1 MSQSP
6 SPLPR
11 SAFTRRGFLAATATA
26 TAAGVAA
33 TACSG
38 DAEPVQRPPGVPM
51 GPYTKKST
59 ATEVLGEVDLSGR
72 TALVTGVT
80 SGLGLESMRVLAARG
95 ARVLGTG
102 RTLEKARA
110 ACASVGAGCVPLEL
124 ELESLE
130 SVRACAQ
137 AVIALGLPLDILMC
151 NAGIMALPKLEQVG
165 GLEKQFV
172 VNHLGHFVL
181 VNRLLPQV
189 QAATQGRVVVLSSM
203 GYRWA
208 PEAGIEFDNLSGERG
223 YEPNRMY
230 GQSKLANGLF
240 SLELA
245 RRLREAG
252 SSATSN
258 AVHPGV
264 INTNL
269 GRHFESWKRAAASLI
284 GWTFMKSVEAGAAT
298 SCYVA
303 TAAALAQVSGYYFED
318 CNPVVPSPGK
328 HMDDPVMA
336 AALWKTSEQLVA
348 GYL

>member
-1 MSQSP
+1 MTRGE
-6 SPLPR
+6 R
-11 SAFTRRGFLAATATA
+11 SHSIDRRRFIA
-26 TAAGVAA
+26 AAGAA
-33 TACSG
+33 AAVPVLASCSRKA
-38 DAEPVQRPPGVPM
+38 DEVVVRPAGVPV
-51 GPYTKKST
+51 GPFGEKST
-59 ATEVLGEVDLSGR
+59 AEQVTEGIDLRGR
-72 TALVTGVT
+72 TALVTGAT
-80 SGLGLESMRVLAARG
+80 SGLGLETLRVLALRG
-95 ARVLGTG
+95 AHVIATG
-102 RTLEKARA
+102 RTLDKARE
-110 ACASVGAGCVPLEL
+110 ACASVPGKTTPIALEL
-124 ELESLE
+124 ERWDTVAAAADQ
-130 SVRACAQ
+130 VRA
-137 AVIALGLPLDILMC
+137 LGMPLDMLIC

-189 QAATQGRVVVLSSM
+189 QAAAQGRVVVLSSM

-252 SSATSN
+252 SGATSN

-303 TAAALAQVSGYYFED
+303 TAAALARSSGYYFED

-336 AALWKTSEQLVA
+336 VALWKKSEQLVA